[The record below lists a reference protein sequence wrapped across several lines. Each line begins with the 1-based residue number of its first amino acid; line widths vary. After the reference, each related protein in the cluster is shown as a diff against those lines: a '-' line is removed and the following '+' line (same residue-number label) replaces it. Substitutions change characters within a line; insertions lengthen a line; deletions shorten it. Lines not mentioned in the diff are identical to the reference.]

1 MPSLCRPGAIPHT
14 VGVRSGVHEFVRLID
29 ANLNRAREAA
39 RVLEDLARFVLG
51 REDLALRAKSLRH
64 DLAAAGGVLGL
75 DALALAAS
83 RDVPGDV
90 GTGLSLP
97 TETTRDG
104 AAHIARA
111 NAARLE
117 EALRVLEECAKPASH
132 AAPVAPPFKRLRY
145 DAYDLGSA
153 LVLALGA
160 PARRQWRL
168 CVLLTESLCT
178 LPWERVAALALEG
191 GADCLQLREKSL
203 PDAELLRRARVLR
216 DLTRAHH
223 AALVVNDRAD
233 LALLADAD
241 GVHLGQTDLAPLDAR
256 RLAGERLLIGVSTE
270 NLDQARAAVHAG
282 ADVCGVGPMFPTTT
296 KAKPRL
302 AGPEYAAAFLA
313 DPALA
318 RVPHLAIGGITPENA
333 RQLAAV
339 GVRGIA
345 VSGAVCGSA
354 HPDDACRAL
363 LAALVDARG
372 PAREPALGG

>member
-1 MPSLCRPGAIPHT
+1 
-14 VGVRSGVHEFVRLID
+14 VHEFARLID

-51 REDLALRAKSLRH
+51 REDLARRAKTLRH
-64 DLAAAGGVLGL
+64 DLASAGGALGL

-97 TETTRDG
+97 SETTRTG

-111 NAARLE
+111 NASRLE

-132 AAPVAPPFKRLRY
+132 AATADDAAPPFKRLRY
-145 DAYDLGSA
+145 VAYDLARDLLLSLGS
-153 LVLALGA
+153 

-178 LPWERVAALALEG
+178 LPWEQVAARALEG

-203 PDAELLRRARVLR
+203 PDAELLRRARTLR
-216 DLTRAHH
+216 DLTRANA
-223 AALVVNDRAD
+223 AALVINDRVD

-241 GVHLGQTDLAPLDAR
+241 AVHLGQSDLSPLDAR

-270 NLDQARAAVHAG
+270 NLDQARAAASAG
-282 ADVCGVGPMFPTTT
+282 ADLCGLGPMFPTST
-296 KAKPRL
+296 KHKPRL
-302 AGPEYAAAFLA
+302 AGPEYAAAYLA

-333 RQLAAV
+333 GHLAAL

-345 VSGAVCGSA
+345 VSSAVCA
-354 HPDDACRAL
+354 APRPDDACRAL
-363 LAALVDARG
+363 RAALDSIPPPSRA
-372 PAREPALGG
+372 PAG

>member
-1 MPSLCRPGAIPHT
+1 M
-14 VGVRSGVHEFVRLID
+14 HEFARLID

-51 REDLALRAKSLRH
+51 REDLALRAKALRH

-83 RDVPGDV
+83 RDVAGDV

-132 AAPVAPPFKRLRY
+132 DASHDAPAGAPPFKRLRY
-145 DAYDLGSA
+145 DAYDLGST

-178 LPWERVAALALEG
+178 LPWERVAALALGG
-191 GADCLQLREKSL
+191 GADCLQLREKAL

-223 AALVVNDRAD
+223 AALVVNDRVD
-233 LALLADAD
+233 LALLAHAD
-241 GVHLGQTDLAPLDAR
+241 GVHLGQTDLSPLDAR

-302 AGPEYAAAFLA
+302 AGPEHAAAYLA

-333 RQLAAV
+333 GRLAAA

-354 HPDDACRAL
+354 RPDDACRAL
-363 LAALVDARG
+363 LAALAGACG

>member
-1 MPSLCRPGAIPHT
+1 M
-14 VGVRSGVHEFVRLID
+14 HEFARLID

-51 REDLALRAKSLRH
+51 REDLARRAKTLRH
-64 DLAAAGGVLGL
+64 DLAAAGGALGL

-90 GTGLSLP
+90 GTTLTLRS
-97 TETTRDG
+97 ETTRTG

-132 AAPVAPPFKRLRY
+132 AALHDAPHDAPHDASPFKGLRY
-145 DAYDLGSA
+145 DAYDLARA
-153 LVLALGA
+153 LVLALGS

-168 CVLLTESLCT
+168 CVLITESLCT
-178 LPWERVAALALEG
+178 LPWEQVAARALEG
-191 GADCLQLREKSL
+191 GADSLQLREKSL
-203 PDAELLRRARVLR
+203 PDAELLRRARTLR
-216 DLTRAHH
+216 DLTRAHA
-223 AALVVNDRAD
+223 AALVINDRVD

-241 GVHLGQTDLAPLDAR
+241 GVHLGQSDLTPLDAR

-270 NLDQARAAVHAG
+270 NLDQARAAADAG
-282 ADVCGVGPMFPTTT
+282 ADVCGLGPMFPTMT
-296 KAKPRL
+296 KHKPRL
-302 AGPEYAAAFLA
+302 AGPDYAAAFLA

-333 RQLAAV
+333 GQLAAL

-345 VSGAVCGSA
+345 VSSAVCA
-354 HPDDACRAL
+354 APRPEDACRAL
-363 LAALVDARG
+363 LTALDTN
-372 PAREPALGG
+372 PAPTRATVG